1 MKINVSKI
9 GNVLKK
15 LKKKD
20 LPLFKAAQKKILQI
34 SQLNKEEVQYFKNLR
49 VPLNQH
55 KRVHV
60 GSFVLMFRIK
70 ENTIFF
76 DKFEHHDKIYNQH

>member
-9 GNVLKK
+9 EGVLKK
-15 LKKKD
+15 LKKKNQ
-20 LPLFKAAQKKILQI
+20 PLFKAVQKKILQI

-49 VPLNQH
+49 VPLNQY

-60 GSFVLMFRIK
+60 GNFVLMFRIE

-76 DKFEHHDKIYNQH
+76 DKLEHHDKVYK

>member
-9 GNVLKK
+9 EGVLKK

-20 LPLFKAAQKKILQI
+20 PPLFRAAQKKILQI
-34 SQLNKEEVQYFKNLR
+34 SQLNKGEMQYFKNLR
-49 VPLNQH
+49 VPLNQY
-55 KRVHV
+55 KRVHI
-60 GSFVLMFRIK
+60 GSFVLMFRIE

-76 DKFEHHDKIYNQH
+76 DKFGHHNKIYK